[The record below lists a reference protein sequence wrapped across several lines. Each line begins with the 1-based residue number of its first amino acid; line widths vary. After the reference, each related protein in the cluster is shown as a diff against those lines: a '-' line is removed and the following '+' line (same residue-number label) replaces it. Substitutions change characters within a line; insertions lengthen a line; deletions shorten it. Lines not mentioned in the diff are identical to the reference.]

1 MLQGVNAGVSKP
13 MNLAMP
19 QFGQVAPKHRKVSID
34 ASGNWVIPDHVI
46 IPYIPG
52 EGIGP
57 EIIESS
63 KRLIDQALKL
73 SYGNRRSIQWKPLLA
88 GIKAQEAGKDIL
100 PQETIDEI
108 TDHHLFVK
116 GPLATPLG
124 GGHRSINVTLRKMFD
139 LFACIR
145 PVRAFDGVESP
156 LKNNKLD
163 VVIFRENTEDLYA
176 GIEFEQGS
184 PGAKKLQALLK
195 ELGHDVPD
203 DAGLGIKPI
212 SESASK
218 RIVQKAIQ
226 YAIDSGRP
234 SVTVMHKANI
244 MKYTEGAFLKWAR
257 EVAKDQFP
265 DKVVLA
271 EDFQTLYGGDMK
283 RVPKGNVVLQEVI
296 ADNMF
301 QQLTLNPQNHS
312 VIVTMNLNGDYIS
325 DDAAANVGGL
335 GLAPGAN
342 IGDKYA
348 MFEATHGT
356 APDIAGQNKANP
368 SSMFLTTIMM
378 LNHMGW
384 SQAGDRMLKGM
395 EAALAHGSLTGD
407 LARNVAGAKALSTT
421 AFTDAVIAE
430 MHQQASNPF
439 KADTAPAA

>member
-1 MLQGVNAGVSKP
+1 MLHGVGNPVFGAVQPLFGARRKYEKVQVSP
-13 MNLAMP
+13 E
-19 QFGQVAPKHRKVSID
+19 GQWK
-34 ASGNWVIPDHVI
+34 IPDHVT
-46 IPYIPG
+46 IPYIEG

-57 EIIESS
+57 EIIKAARRAVNS
-63 KRLIDQALKL
+63 AVKL
-73 SYGNRRSIQWKPLLA
+73 SYGDQKSIRWVPMLA
-88 GIKAQEAGKDIL
+88 GIRAQEAGKDII
-100 PQETIDEI
+100 PPETVQQIK
-108 TDHHLFVK
+108 DHHIFVK

-124 GGHRSINVTLRKMFD
+124 GGHRSINVTLRNMFN

-145 PVRAFDGVESP
+145 PVRAFEGVSTP
-156 LKNNKLD
+156 LKDNRLD

-184 PGAKKLQALLK
+184 EGAKKLQALLK
-195 ELGHDVPD
+195 ELGYDVPD

-218 RIVQKAIQ
+218 RIVAKAIQ
-226 YAIDSGRP
+226 YALDEERP

-257 EVAKDQFP
+257 EEAKARFGDR
-265 DKVVLA
+265 VLLWEEFQQQYGA
-271 EDFQTLYGGDMK
+271 DFAKL
-283 RVPKGNVVLQEVI
+283 PKGKVVLQEVI

-301 QQLTLNPQNHS
+301 QQLTLNPQNHH

-342 IGDKYA
+342 IGDAFA

-368 SSMFLTTIMM
+368 SSMFLTMIMM

-384 SQAGDRMLKGM
+384 GEAADRLLKGM
-395 EAALAHGSLTGD
+395 ETALANGQMTGD
-407 LARNVAGAKALSTT
+407 LARKTDGAKALSTT
-421 AFTDAVIAE
+421 QFTNAVISA
-430 MHQQASNPF
+430 MKKDAAASKPPESGV
-439 KADTAPAA
+439 A